1 MFCFLFF
8 VFCFL
13 LGLFKIFLLY
23 LYFLMLGCLFWGFL
37 CGFLCVV
44 FDVLG
49 GGGGCLI
56 FMFQEE
62 SYTLYLYLYFKI
74 YTVNQEITASIKY
87 W

>member
-1 MFCFLFF
+1 MFAITFAFMFCVLFF

-44 FDVLG
+44 FYVLG
-49 GGGGCLI
+49 GGGFDFYVSGG
-56 FMFQEE
+56 E
-62 SYTLYLYLYFKI
+62 LYFVFVFI
-74 YTVNQEITASIKY
+74 F
-87 W
+87 